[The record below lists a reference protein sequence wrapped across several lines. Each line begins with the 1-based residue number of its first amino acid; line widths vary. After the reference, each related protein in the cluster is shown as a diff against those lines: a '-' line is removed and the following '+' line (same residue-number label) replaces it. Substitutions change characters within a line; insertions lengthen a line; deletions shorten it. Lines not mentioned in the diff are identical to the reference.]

1 MKNYFT
7 KNAKNLIILA
17 ILLVLTVLLCIPVTI
32 RTFVGVFGYLA
43 YLYLLLGYIALI
55 LSWKNIKL
63 KANKK
68 NIAVI
73 VVSYIFVVAT
83 IHTALAGKTM
93 VNGGFGAYVA
103 GAYEN
108 KTAGGVIF
116 SLITAPVALTVKYTA
131 SIIIFFVGAAV
142 SSFFVLKSF
151 IFVADKKPQQKLPP
165 KNQET
170 KVISEIIQP
179 TKRQTEQSTTVAV
192 APIAEVK
199 KEERAATAKEILLG
213 NVEND
218 ILKDIDIKSKSY
230 GTQKYTFGTPKP
242 KKTDLT
248 EGLEKFM
255 PLDKKE
261 QAERQSAS
269 KQLFGKEY
277 DSEQFTESQP
287 NNQTIG
293 AEIGATMDY
302 NTYIPPETIFNNE
315 PNNDT
320 DSESQLPKAKDS
332 TFVQALRQKAQ
343 QEPQRVSAG
352 AGNQE
357 NYEKG
362 AANQENYEKETEVA
376 NLPPKKEAES
386 SAGKENVEVKKVIAP
401 YNKPP
406 ISLLQDHAS
415 PGFSPYVENYEEL
428 KEVFEEKLKNYN
440 IDVTLVKA
448 IKGPTITTC
457 VLDLSEKCPISKV
470 YSAKMDIQRLLH
482 SQKEINII
490 PQVGDSAYF
499 GIEIPNKVTAMVS
512 FKEIISSPEYVN
524 AKGDIV
530 LALGKTAAGKI
541 LVDDLAAMP
550 HALIA
555 GATGSGKSVCINVI
569 LASILYRYAPEEVK
583 LVLIDLK
590 TVEMGPYANLPH
602 MLFNNPLS
610 DVQQITN
617 VFQWARE
624 ETMRRFAVFK
634 RRNCRNLKEYNKDMA
649 QEEKLPRIVI
659 IIDEASE
666 LMTDP
671 KSGKA
676 MDASLCSLARMSRAA
691 GIHLIFATQN
701 PVKEVITNEIQN
713 NLNTKIAFKVGDYN
727 HSMVIFKAKG
737 AETLLGNGDMYI
749 KKGTDMQRAQC
760 AYIHIDEIEAMV
772 EYIKENNAVEFDYLA
787 IDKIL
792 HGDKEEVAVEEIKN
806 VTSASGVFVKKDL
819 ENDES
824 FQLLL
829 REGLRICLDRNK
841 VSTSLLQREM
851 SKGFNSIAKLVEYM
865 EDKGYIS
872 APYSGNKRS
881 INITKEQFNEMY
893 PEAPIE

>member
-1 MKNYFT
+1 MKEYFT

-17 ILLVLTVLLCIPVTI
+17 ILLVLTVLLCIPATI
-32 RTFVGVFGYLA
+32 STFVGVFGYVV
-43 YLYLLLGYIALI
+43 YLYLIIGYVALI
-55 LSWKNIKL
+55 LSWKKINLKL
-63 KANKK
+63 DKK
-68 NIAVI
+68 NII
-73 VVSYIFVVAT
+73 VVAIAYIFVVAT
-83 IHTALAGKTM
+83 IHTALLGREV
-93 VNGGFGAYVA
+93 VNGGFGVYVA

-108 KTAGGVIF
+108 KTVGGVIF
-116 SLITAPVALTVKYTA
+116 SLITSPIALTLKYVA
-131 SIIIFFVGAAV
+131 SIIIFFAGAAV

-151 IFVADKKPQQKLPP
+151 IFVEKKPVK
-165 KNQET
+165 KSVKSKEET
-170 KVISEIIQP
+170 KKVALEIVKTEPIIQ
-179 TKRQTEQSTTVAV
+179 
-192 APIAEVK
+192 EVVESGAK
-199 KEERAATAKEILLG
+199 ATLPQEKVKEERPTTAKELLFG
-213 NVEND
+213 NMDND

-230 GTQKYTFGTPKP
+230 GTQKYTFDAPKQ
-242 KKTDLT
+242 KKVDLT
-248 EGLEKFM
+248 EGLEKYL
-255 PLDKKE
+255 PLDKKKQE
-261 QAERQSAS
+261 ERQSAS
-269 KQLFGKEY
+269 SRLFGSYEEKPV
-277 DSEQFTESQP
+277 EQTIEAPQTKQ
-287 NNQTIG
+287 QTIG
-293 AEIGATMDY
+293 AEIGETMGY
-302 NTYIPPETIFNNE
+302 NTYIPTETIFSNE
-315 PNNDT
+315 PPQK
-320 DSESQLPKAKDS
+320 EELPTVGNS
-332 TFVQALRQKAQ
+332 TFVQALRQEKG
-343 QEPQRVSAG
+343 QEPQKVVEEAIE
-352 AGNQE
+352 QE
-357 NYEKG
+357 DFEEVDSVEIKKP
-362 AANQENYEKETEVA
+362 QEAKEQSKDFT
-376 NLPPKKEAES
+376 KKKA
-386 SAGKENVEVKKVIAP
+386 IAS
-401 YNKPP
+401 YDKPP
-406 ISLLQDHAS
+406 ISLLRDHAS

-457 VLDLSEKCPISKV
+457 VLDLSERCPISKV

-512 FKEIISSPEYVN
+512 FKEIISSPDYIN

-569 LASILYRYAPEEVK
+569 LASILYRYSPEEVK

-610 DVQQITN
+610 DVQEITN

-624 ETMRRFAVFK
+624 ETMRRFAAFK
-634 RRNCRNLKEYNKDMA
+634 RKNCRNLKEYNGEMDKED
-649 QEEKLPRIVI
+649 KLPRIVI

-701 PVKEVITNEIQN
+701 PIKEVITNEIQN

-749 KKGTDMQRAQC
+749 KKGTEMQRAQC
-760 AYIHIDEIEAMV
+760 AYIHIDEIEDMV
-772 EYIKENNAVEFDYLA
+772 DYIKKKNPVEFDYFA
-787 IDKIL
+787 IDRIL
-792 HGDKEEVAVEEIKN
+792 HGDKEEVVIEEIKSP
-806 VTSASGVFVKKDL
+806 TTASGVFIKKDL
-819 ENDES
+819 DNDES
-824 FQLLL
+824 FQMLL
-829 REGLRICLDRNK
+829 REGLRICLERDK

-865 EDKGYIS
+865 EDKGFIS
-872 APYSGNKRS
+872 APYSGNKRT
-881 INITKEQFNEMY
+881 INITKAQFNEMY